1 MLLDKR
7 MQGVMRSDYADGED
21 SILLLTWMV
30 FLSKNIAE
38 KTLEI
43 PWKPVIKDE
52 GGKLLK

>member
-43 PWKPVIKDE
+43 P
-52 GGKLLK
+52 